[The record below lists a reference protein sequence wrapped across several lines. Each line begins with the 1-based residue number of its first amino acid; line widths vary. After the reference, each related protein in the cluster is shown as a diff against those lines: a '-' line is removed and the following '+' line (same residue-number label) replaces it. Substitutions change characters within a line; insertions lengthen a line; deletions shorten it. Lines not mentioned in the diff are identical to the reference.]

1 MLRVQLFVVLYVTH
15 MMYLLVHSVIWSFY
29 YEYIYI
35 YMYIFFLMSIFY
47 IVCVDVCYVVDMRH
61 LSLAW
66 PIMITRA
73 WPIMRNIEPFN
84 LGSGDR
90 LRKFGTMTHFTF
102 VIRVASYTYPHLH
115 LNLLNF
121 TTYPWWA
128 LHNITLCIIT
138 WPFSIYSS
146 LVHSLFNLT
155 R

>member
-1 MLRVQLFVVLYVTH
+1 MIF
-15 MMYLLVHSVIWSFY
+15 LLWV
-29 YEYIYI
+29 YIYI
-35 YMYIFFLMSIFY
+35 YRYIYIFFLMSIFY
-47 IVCVDVCYVVDMRH
+47 IICVDVCYVVDMRH
-61 LSLAW
+61 LSVAW

-73 WPIMRNIEPFN
+73 WPIMRNINPFN
-84 LGSGDR
+84 LGSGDW

-146 LVHSLFNLT
+146 LVHSFFNLT